1 MKTYIKRCIALLCA
15 VCMTAGLTACDKDGE
30 SGNGTT
36 AVVSYDSEN
45 GTAIKK
51 VIKNNPNDTLANV
64 SNPLNADTIKSSL
77 KYIPQM
83 FYGCYAI
90 DGCYDFPCSSNSF
103 TDYINNMECV
113 SANEFG
119 LSEEKYGKIT
129 AVPFRIEAG
138 AGTLLDVITTVTS
151 HQWMCMYFNSEN
163 ESIINVTGAYEING
177 NTLKF
182 TPLVDNKYTYD
193 KVTDKVDYK
202 LSDKSVE
209 YTFAFNSPNITL
221 KKGDTSVTMTAR
233 GLSANYNTLIINN
246 YITQNSKK
254 AGDIEQFD
262 IYGDGGTENSPL
274 EHFKLSLSNNNVVEN
289 AVGEFSDNGL
299 FTFSWKNG
307 DSENTYQYYYF
318 FGEND
323 GLVLTDGKD
332 NYFYND
338 SYSVKNQALV
348 NSISK
353 ADIAKF
359 KELDEEQ
366 IAIIVEKK
374 TNLLEDLEKTFKQA
388 GINVNIDK
396 ESGEIMLDSSI
407 LFGYDSAD
415 LSDDGKAF
423 LNKFLK
429 AYSSVILKKEYEGFV
444 SKILVEG
451 HTDSSG
457 SYEYNK
463 TLSQS
468 RADNVKNYC
477 LSDSTGLNKP
487 VITALSKLLQSV
499 GRSSDEPIL
508 DKKGK
513 EDEKASRRVTFKFNI
528 NLEAVKEFTN

>member
-1 MKTYIKRCIALLCA
+1 MKKQMKRCIALLCA
-15 VCMTAGLTACDKDGE
+15 ICMATGLTACDKD
-30 SGNGTT
+30 NTT
-36 AVVSYDSEN
+36 SNTDSTVSVLNYNSEN
-45 GTAIKK
+45 GTAVKK
-51 VIKNNPNDTLANV
+51 VIKNNKDDKLANV
-64 SNPLNADTIKSSL
+64 SQTLDVNEIKSNL

-90 DGCYDFPCSSNSF
+90 DGCYNFPCSSVSF
-103 TDYINNMECV
+103 DNYITEMDYIPGEKMENADV
-113 SANEFG
+113 KKDEV
-119 LSEEKYGKIT
+119 T

-138 AGTLLDVITTVTS
+138 AGTLLDIITTVTS
-151 HQWMCMYFNSEN
+151 HQWMCMYFQTKSG
-163 ESIINVTGAYEING
+163 SMIKVTGAYEVAD
-177 NTLKF
+177 NTLTF
-182 TPLVDNKYTYD
+182 TPLKPYSDGKICHYD
-193 KVTDKVDYK
+193 STNDKVDYT
-202 LSDKSVE
+202 LSENQLVYQFS
-209 YTFAFNSPNITL
+209 FNSPNLTL
-221 KKGDTSVTMTAR
+221 KSGDKSVTMTAR
-233 GLSANYNTLIINN
+233 GLSSGYDTVMINN

-262 IYGDGGTENSPL
+262 IYSDGEESPL
-274 EHFKLSLSNNNVVEN
+274 QHFNLLLANDTVVDN

-307 DSENTYQYYYF
+307 DKEKAYQYYYF

-323 GLVLTDGKD
+323 GLVLTDGKE

-348 NSISK
+348 SSISK
-353 ADIAKF
+353 ADIEKF

-388 GINVNIDK
+388 DINVKIDK
-396 ESGEIMLDSSI
+396 ESGEIMLDSTI
-407 LFGYDSAD
+407 LFGYDSST
-415 LSDDGKAF
+415 LSKDGQVF

-429 AYSSVILKKEYEGFV
+429 AYSSVILRKDYEGFV

-463 TLSQS
+463 KLSQS
-468 RADNVKNYC
+468 RADNVKDYC
-477 LSDSTGLNKP
+477 LSDATGLNKP

-513 EDEKASRRVTFKFNI
+513 ENEQASRRVTFKFNI
-528 NLEAVKEFTN
+528 NLVVAK